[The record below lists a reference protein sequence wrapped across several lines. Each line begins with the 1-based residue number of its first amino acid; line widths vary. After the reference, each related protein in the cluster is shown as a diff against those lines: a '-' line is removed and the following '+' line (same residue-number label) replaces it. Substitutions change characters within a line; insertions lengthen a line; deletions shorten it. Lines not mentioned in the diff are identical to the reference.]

1 MLFMVPSMLHRKQA
15 EDEEEDNELNQ
26 RPQLNYAPRR
36 FPKHMRRD
44 AQSRPAELE
53 KHIVLLDEEIQLFA
67 CVRGLAMEAGGT
79 IVRRTG
85 GLVQTVYLQPTRPS
99 NTAECFDDLC
109 RP

>member
-1 MLFMVPSMLHRKQA
+1 MAAILVTSGALVAMGS
-15 EDEEEDNELNQ
+15 E
-26 RPQLNYAPRR
+26 PRR

-53 KHIVLLDEEIQLFA
+53 KHIVLLDEKIQLFA

-99 NTAECFDDLC
+99 NTAQCFDDLC